1 MTAVL
6 IALLKR
12 PILEIIIL
20 AGLLA
25 LEVVAVGFAGYLLLR
40 GLSYF
45 RIKKIGLTGI
55 ECDSAKQEHLGRSK
69 K

>member
-6 IALLKR
+6 LALLKR
-12 PILEIIIL
+12 PILEIVIL

-25 LEVVAVGFAGYLLLR
+25 LEMVAVGFASYLILR

-45 RIKKIGLTGI
+45 RIKKIGVTGI
-55 ECDSAKQEHLGRSK
+55 ECETKRK
-69 K
+69 

>member
-6 IALLKR
+6 LALLKR
-12 PILEIIIL
+12 PILEIVIL

-25 LEVVAVGFAGYLLLR
+25 LEMVAAGFASYLILR

-45 RIKKIGLTGI
+45 RIKKIGVTGI
-55 ECDSAKQEHLGRSK
+55 ECETKRK
-69 K
+69 

>member
-12 PILEIIIL
+12 PIIEIAIL

-25 LEVVAVGFAGYLLLR
+25 LEIISTGFAVYLVSR
-40 GLSYF
+40 GLAYF
-45 RIKKIGLTGI
+45 RIKKIGATGI
-55 ECDSAKQEHLGRSK
+55 EFDNRQGRK
-69 K
+69 